1 MPRLSADAPC
11 PCGSLKTYGACCGK
25 YHAGDMHAETA
36 ENLMRSRYC
45 AFVLRDG
52 AYLLSTL
59 AAENRSGFDV
69 KSIADD
75 TTRWTG
81 LQIIECVDGGIL
93 DQTGSVEFIAEFEED
108 GHPGRLQERSRF
120 ERRDGKWFYV
130 DGVFPAT
137 PMHSAIKGSA
147 TALGQPRPPMKAGR
161 NAPCPCGSGKKFKKC
176 CG

>member
-11 PCGSLKTYGACCGK
+11 PCGSPKNYGVCCGK
-25 YHAGDMHAETA
+25 YHSGDMHAETA
-36 ENLMRSRYC
+36 EKLMRSRYC

-59 AAENRSGFDV
+59 AAENRSGFDA
-69 KSIADD
+69 KSVADD

-93 DQTGSVEFIAEFEED
+93 DQTGSVEFIAEFEE
-108 GHPGRLQERSRF
+108 GAHPGRLHERSRF
-120 ERRDGKWFYV
+120 ERREGKWFYV
-130 DGVFPAT
+130 DGVFPAVR
-137 PMHSAIKGSA
+137 MHSEIKSA
-147 TALGQPRPPMKAGR
+147 VSTSSQPRTQMKAGR
-161 NAPCPCGSGKKFKKC
+161 NDPCPCGSGKKFKKC